1 MRPLRDDFA
10 ALVGREADCGL
21 ARGALEIARIAYPAL
36 EPAQYLTKLDEL
48 AEGTRARMAGGL
60 PAEAVARAVGD
71 HLFRTCGFRGNGEDY
86 YDPRNS
92 FLNDVLDRRTG
103 IPISLSVVFIEVTR
117 RLGVTADGVGFPGHF
132 LVRVAGERGPVLLD
146 PFFGG
151 RTVGDEELIERLRAL
166 PGGRQLNEVPPD
178 AVQVASTPEVLAR
191 MLRNLVRVYLDRRDT
206 ALALAAV
213 DLLLVL
219 LPDSPDDL
227 RTRGALY
234 ESLDC
239 AAAALADFR
248 RYLELAPTAPDADDV
263 RERMTR
269 LARTNPT
276 IH

>member
-36 EPAQYLTKLDEL
+36 EPSQYLTKLDEL

-60 PAEAVARAVGD
+60 PPEAVARAVGD
-71 HLFRTCGFRGNGEDY
+71 HLFRTCGFRGNAEDY

-191 MLRNLVRVYLDRRDT
+191 MLRNLLRVYAERRDT
-206 ALALAAV
+206 SLALAAV

-219 LPDSPDDL
+219 SPDSADDL
-227 RTRGALY
+227 RMRGALY

-248 RYLELAPTAPDADDV
+248 RYLALAPTAPDADDV
-263 RERMTR
+263 RERLTR

-276 IH
+276 LH

>member
-36 EPAQYLTKLDEL
+36 EPSQYLTKLDEL

-60 PAEAVARAVGD
+60 PPEAVARAVGD
-71 HLFRTCGFRGNGEDY
+71 HLFRTCGFRGNAEDY

-132 LVRVAGERGPVLLD
+132 LVRVAGERGPLLLD

-151 RTVGDEELIERLRAL
+151 RTVGDGELIERLRAL

-191 MLRNLVRVYLDRRDT
+191 MLRNLLRVYAERRDT
-206 ALALAAV
+206 SLALAAV

-219 LPDSPDDL
+219 SPDSADDL
-227 RTRGALY
+227 RMRGALY

-248 RYLELAPTAPDADDV
+248 RYLALAPTAPDADDV
-263 RERMTR
+263 RERLTR

>member
-1 MRPLRDDFA
+1 MPLRDDFA

-36 EPAQYLTKLDEL
+36 EPAHYLTKLDEL

-60 PAEAVARAVGD
+60 P
-71 HLFRTCGFRGNGEDY
+71 
-86 YDPRNS
+86 
-92 FLNDVLDRRTG
+92 
-103 IPISLSVVFIEVTR
+103 
-117 RLGVTADGVGFPGHF
+117 
-132 LVRVAGERGPVLLD
+132 
-146 PFFGG
+146 
-151 RTVGDEELIERLRAL
+151 
-166 PGGRQLNEVPPD
+166 
-178 AVQVASTPEVLAR
+178 PEVLTR

-248 RYLELAPTAPDADDV
+248 RYLALAPTAPDADDV
-263 RERMTR
+263 RERLTR

>member
-60 PAEAVARAVGD
+60 PPEAVARAVGD
-71 HLFRTCGFRGNGEDY
+71 HLFRTCGFRGNAEDY

-151 RTVGDEELIERLRAL
+151 RAVGDAELIERLRTL
-166 PGGRQLNEVPPD
+166 PGGRQLNAVPPETVR
-178 AVQVASTPEVLAR
+178 AASTPEVLTR

-263 RERMTR
+263 RERLTR

-276 IH
+276 LH

>member
-60 PAEAVARAVGD
+60 PPEAVARAVGD
-71 HLFRTCGFRGNGEDY
+71 HLFRTCGFRGNAEDY

-132 LVRVAGERGPVLLD
+132 LVRVAGERGPLLLD

-151 RTVGDEELIERLRAL
+151 RTVGDGELIERLRAL

-178 AVQVASTPEVLAR
+178 AVRVASTPEVLAR
-191 MLRNLVRVYLDRRDT
+191 MLRNLLRVYAERRDT
-206 ALALAAV
+206 SLALAAV

-219 LPDSPDDL
+219 SPDSADDL
-227 RTRGALY
+227 RMRGALY

-248 RYLELAPTAPDADDV
+248 RYLALAPTAPDADDV
-263 RERMTR
+263 RERLTR

-276 IH
+276 LH

>member
-36 EPAQYLTKLDEL
+36 EPSQYLTKLDEL

-60 PAEAVARAVGD
+60 PPEAVARAVGD
-71 HLFRTCGFRGNGEDY
+71 HLFRTCGFRGNAEDY

-132 LVRVAGERGPVLLD
+132 LVRVAGERGPLLLD

-151 RTVGDEELIERLRAL
+151 RTVGDGELIERLRTL
-166 PGGRQLNEVPPD
+166 PGGRQLNAVPPETVR
-178 AVQVASTPEVLAR
+178 AASTPEVLTR

-248 RYLELAPTAPDADDV
+248 RYLALAPTAPDADDV
-263 RERMTR
+263 RERLTR

-276 IH
+276 LH

>member
-60 PAEAVARAVGD
+60 PPEAVARAVGD

-132 LVRVAGERGPVLLD
+132 LVRVAGERGPLLLD

-151 RTVGDEELIERLRAL
+151 RTVGDGELIERLRAL

-191 MLRNLVRVYLDRRDT
+191 MLRNLLRVYAERRDT
-206 ALALAAV
+206 SLALAAV

-219 LPDSPDDL
+219 SPDSADDL
-227 RTRGALY
+227 RMRGALY

-263 RERMTR
+263 RARLTR